1 MKKITITGSEGLIGT
16 ELCKFFSKKY
26 DVQKLDIKLG
36 HDLTNEDFVKKW
48 FKKNSSDSLINCF
61 ALNDQFE
68 IKKKRNTLFN
78 FPLEL
83 FSKYCEVNLTS
94 LFSVCREYAKNNK
107 KGNIVNFSSIYGLV
121 SSRPELYEK
130 SHKDI
135 AYGISKA
142 GVINMTKYLAS
153 HLAPNIRVNC
163 VVPGG
168 VKSNQ
173 NKQFIKNYS
182 KLTPLQRMMEKNE
195 LNEIVNY
202 LSSSQSSYVTGSV
215 FVIDGGWTIW

>member
-1 MKKITITGSEGLIGT
+1 MKKITITGSEGLIGS
-16 ELCKFFSKKY
+16 ELCKFFNKKY
-26 DVQKLDIKLG
+26 NVQKLDIKLG
-36 HDLTNEDFVKKW
+36 HDLTNEDFVKQW
-48 FKKNSSDSLINCF
+48 FKKNPSDSLINCF
-61 ALNDQFE
+61 ALNDRLE
-68 IKKKRNTLFN
+68 EKKKRNTLFN
-78 FPLEL
+78 FPLEY
-83 FSKYCEVNLTS
+83 FSKYLEVNLIS

-107 KGNIVNFSSIYGLV
+107 NGNIVNFSSIYGLM
-121 SSRPELYEK
+121 SSKPELYGK

-142 GVINMTKYLAS
+142 GVINMTKYLAT

-168 VKSNQ
+168 IKSKQ

-182 KLTPLQRMMEKNE
+182 KLTPLQRMMEKSE

>member
-16 ELCKFFSKKY
+16 ELCKFFSKKH

-48 FKKNSSDSLINCF
+48 FKKNPSDSLINCF
-61 ALNDQFE
+61 ALNDQLE

-78 FPLEL
+78 FPLEF
-83 FSKYCEVNLTS
+83 FSKYLEVNLTS

-142 GVINMTKYLAS
+142 GVINMTKYLAV

-182 KLTPLQRMMEKNE
+182 KLTPLQRMMEKSE

>member
-1 MKKITITGSEGLIGT
+1 MKKITITGSEGLIGI
-16 ELCKFFSKKY
+16 ELCKFFNKKY
-26 DVQKLDIKLG
+26 NVQKLDITLG
-36 HDLTNEDFVKKW
+36 HDLTNEDFVKQW
-48 FKKNSSDSLINCF
+48 FKKNPSDSLINCF
-61 ALNDQFE
+61 ALNDRLE
-68 IKKKRNTLFN
+68 EKKKRNTLFN
-78 FPLEL
+78 FPLEY
-83 FSKYCEVNLTS
+83 FSKYLEVNLIS

-107 KGNIVNFSSIYGLV
+107 NGNIVNFSSIYGLV
-121 SSRPELYEK
+121 SSKPELYGK

-142 GVINMTKYLAS
+142 GVINMTKYLAT

-168 VKSNQ
+168 IKSKQ

-182 KLTPLQRMMEKNE
+182 KLTPLQRMMEKSE

>member
-16 ELCKFFSKKY
+16 ELCKFFNKKY
-26 DVQKLDIKLG
+26 NVQKLDIKLG
-36 HDLTNEDFVKKW
+36 HDLTNEDFVKQW
-48 FKKNSSDSLINCF
+48 FKKNPSDSLINCF
-61 ALNDQFE
+61 ALNDRLE
-68 IKKKRNTLFN
+68 EKKKRNTLFN
-78 FPLEL
+78 FPLEY
-83 FSKYCEVNLTS
+83 FSKYLEVNLIS

-107 KGNIVNFSSIYGLV
+107 NGNIVNFSSIYGLM
-121 SSRPELYEK
+121 SSKPELYGK

-142 GVINMTKYLAS
+142 GVINMTKYLAT

-168 VKSNQ
+168 IKSKQ

-182 KLTPLQRMMEKNE
+182 KLTPLQRMMEKSE

>member
-16 ELCKFFSKKY
+16 ELCKFFNKKY
-26 DVQKLDIKLG
+26 NVQKLDIKLG
-36 HDLTNEDFVKKW
+36 HDLTNEDFVKQW
-48 FKKNSSDSLINCF
+48 FKKNPSDSLINCF
-61 ALNDQFE
+61 ALNDRLE
-68 IKKKRNTLFN
+68 EKKKRNTLFN
-78 FPLEL
+78 FPLES
-83 FSKYCEVNLTS
+83 FSKYLEVNLIS

-107 KGNIVNFSSIYGLV
+107 NGNIVNFSSIYGLV
-121 SSRPELYEK
+121 SSKPELYGK

-142 GVINMTKYLAS
+142 GVINMTKYLAT

-168 VKSNQ
+168 IKSKQ

-182 KLTPLQRMMEKNE
+182 KLTPLQRMMEKSE
-195 LNEIVNY
+195 INEIVNY

>member
-16 ELCKFFSKKY
+16 ELCKFFNKKY
-26 DVQKLDIKLG
+26 NVQKLDIKLG
-36 HDLTNEDFVKKW
+36 HDLTNEDFVKQW
-48 FKKNSSDSLINCF
+48 FKKNPSDSLINCF
-61 ALNDQFE
+61 ALNDRLE
-68 IKKKRNTLFN
+68 EKKKRNTLFN
-78 FPLEL
+78 FPLES
-83 FSKYCEVNLTS
+83 FSKYLEVNLIS

-107 KGNIVNFSSIYGLV
+107 NGNIVNFSSIYGLV
-121 SSRPELYEK
+121 SSKPELYGK

-135 AYGISKA
+135 AYGISKV
-142 GVINMTKYLAS
+142 GVINMTKYLAA

-168 VKSNQ
+168 IKSKQ

-182 KLTPLQRMMEKNE
+182 KLTPLQRMMEKSE

>member
-1 MKKITITGSEGLIGT
+1 MKKITITGSEGLIGS
-16 ELCKFFSKKY
+16 ELCKFFNKKY
-26 DVQKLDIKLG
+26 NVQKLDIKLG
-36 HDLTNEDFVKKW
+36 HDLTNEDFVKQW
-48 FKKNSSDSLINCF
+48 FKKNPSDSLINCF
-61 ALNDQFE
+61 ALNDRLE
-68 IKKKRNTLFN
+68 EEKKRNTLFN
-78 FPLEL
+78 FPLEY
-83 FSKYCEVNLTS
+83 FSKYLEVNLIS

-107 KGNIVNFSSIYGLV
+107 NGNIVNFSSIYGLM
-121 SSRPELYEK
+121 SSKPELYGK

-142 GVINMTKYLAS
+142 GVINMTKYLAT

-168 VKSNQ
+168 IKSKQ

-182 KLTPLQRMMEKNE
+182 KLTPLQRMMEKSE

>member
-26 DVQKLDIKLG
+26 NVQKLDIKLG

-48 FKKNSSDSLINCF
+48 FKKNSSDSVINCF
-61 ALNDQFE
+61 ALNDRLE
-68 IKKKRNTLFN
+68 DKRKRNTLFN
-78 FPLEL
+78 FPLEF
-83 FSKYCEVNLTS
+83 FSKYLEINLTS
-94 LFSVCREYAKNNK
+94 LFSVCREYARNNK

-142 GVINMTKYLAS
+142 GVINMTKYLAT

-182 KLTPLQRMMEKNE
+182 KLSPLQRMMEKNE
-195 LNEIVNY
+195 LNEIVSY
-202 LSSSQSSYVTGSV
+202 LASSQSSYVTGSV